1 MNNKLK
7 ACGAF
12 IFGGSQ
18 TIGHI
23 QSGWDVTQIL
33 EMTNDMRYNNSYHFI
48 KNYPNIPVV
57 DPKDWNNETYL
68 EKLKNEKYD
77 LLFANNPCS
86 GLSSINRNANVNQ
99 PINDKF
105 FEVFNI
111 IEKIRPKSFLIEN
124 APRLVTMGTP
134 ILQKMVNDL
143 HEDYRFTIIRDEAG
157 NHNVP
162 MKRMRTLIV
171 GWRKDIFPIHP
182 AIRFLKQPL
191 FTIGDAI
198 NDVTESLPNCEYD
211 DRNRSWKNLE
221 SYYNLVDVGNSVL
234 RMCCEHYDTL
244 SLELN
249 ERQFNDIKSA
259 KSKLDSG
266 KNIWDKSPWRLDA
279 NKTCAS
285 INSLTQFIH
294 PTKHRDLYIREY
306 ARLMGYP
313 DDFIFYPNEC
323 KCSTVQCIAQ
333 GVPVNFIKYISQEIK
348 NAFDKFTENY
358 YHVFIAGMSINE
370 SVHYQHN
377 PQGIKKAYTFEEF
390 MSLDNLNNDLINSPK
405 DQIRHINDN

>member
-1 MNNKLK
+1 MKSI
-7 ACGAF
+7 GAF

-18 TIGHI
+18 TIGHL
-23 QSGWDVTQIL
+23 QAGWDVTQIL
-33 EMTNDMRYNNSYHFI
+33 EMTDDMRYNNSYHFI
-48 KNYPNIPVV
+48 KNYPNIPVI
-57 DPKDWNNETYL
+57 DPKEWDNETYL
-68 EKLKNEKYD
+68 EKLKNEEYD

-86 GLSSINRNANVNQ
+86 GLSAINRNANVNQ
-99 PINDKF
+99 PINNKF

-124 APRLVTMGTP
+124 APKLVTMGTS

-143 HEDYRFTIIRDEAG
+143 HDIYNFTIIRDEAG

-171 GWRKDIFPIHP
+171 GWRKDIFPVHP
-182 AIRFLKQPL
+182 IIRSLAQPL

-198 NDVTESLPNCEYD
+198 KDVTESLPNCEYD
-211 DRNRSWKNLE
+211 DRNRSWKNLQP
-221 SYYNLVDVGNSVL
+221 YYNLVDVGNSVL
-234 RMCCEHYDTL
+234 RMCCEYYDKL
-244 SLELN
+244 PLELN

-259 KSKLDSG
+259 KFKLDLG
-266 KNIWDKSPWRLDA
+266 GNIWDKSPWRLD
-279 NKTCAS
+279 NDKTCAS

-294 PTKHRDLYIREY
+294 PTEHRDLYIREY

-333 GVPVNFIKYISQEIK
+333 GVPVNFIKYISEEIK
-348 NAFDKFTENY
+348 NAFDEFVNNSFNMFTNSMSVNY
-358 YHVFIAGMSINE
+358 
-370 SVHYQHN
+370 SVQYQHN
-377 PQGIKKAYTFEEF
+377 PKGMRKSYTFDEF
-390 MSLDNLNNDLINSPK
+390 MSINNLNDDLMNSPK
-405 DQIRHINDN
+405 DTINYINYI